1 MCGGCKNDACE
12 TPVNGERC
20 GICEKCKKR
29 TERKRS
35 NDVEDRRG
43 KHFCVRCCECL
54 CRCFESPAKCS
65 NPIEGRKCATD
76 WKRGYFRAQ
85 GDARGSVLTSYQEAE
100 KHAEASKNV
109 KDEKRFR
116 NIRRSLELALN
127 DVSLLGKQDIKS
139 IGFFIRWMKFN
150 CCKRG
155 KCCSIGTQL
164 KDGSNAFARSLML
177 FMGVWGFSIVFAM
190 ASCIVYWNEFHQYLT
205 EGPWATHKLMIWLI
219 LSALTITAVHIL
231 CTTLYNI
238 TGVYYK
244 ALAAMR
250 ICEDF
255 KYLLYSDEM
264 KEDEFIFEE
273 IEATRAWCDLRSY
286 VVREVLPCYNEVT
299 NPIISL
305 LVASVFCFTFAWIYQ
320 LLAIFE
326 RSPQKLFE
334 SIMVDNVR
342 FVAFAFTAFLVI
354 ATLMV
359 LNWVLQ
365 PYSRQY
371 VHIDIV
377 KDKKTELIF
386 KYKELCVESAKKNK
400 DTEVPN
406 LKKNPKVENY
416 KAIVEIYD
424 HLIAEMT
431 ELHSAPQVLGMNL
444 DEAKLA
450 AIRGYIL
457 SVVALLIGSLFG
469 SYVEEYD
476 ELLN

>member
-1 MCGGCKNDACE
+1 
-12 TPVNGERC
+12 
-20 GICEKCKKR
+20 
-29 TERKRS
+29 
-35 NDVEDRRG
+35 
-43 KHFCVRCCECL
+43 
-54 CRCFESPAKCS
+54 
-65 NPIEGRKCATD
+65 
-76 WKRGYFRAQ
+76 
-85 GDARGSVLTSYQEAE
+85 
-100 KHAEASKNV
+100 
-109 KDEKRFR
+109 
-116 NIRRSLELALN
+116 LELALD

-139 IGFFIRWMKFN
+139 IGFFVRWVKFN

-155 KCCSIGTQL
+155 ECCSIGTRL

-177 FMGVWGFSIVFAM
+177 FMGVWGFAIIFAM

-273 IEATRAWCDLRSY
+273 IEATRAWYDLRSY

-305 LVASVFCFTFAWIYQ
+305 LVAAVFCFTFAWIYQ

-326 RSPQKLFE
+326 RSPQKLFD

-386 KYKELCVESAKKNK
+386 KYKELCVESAKKNE